1 TLQAAG
7 RTHHIPLVALGGVEM
22 HRRSRQPLHDSL
34 AAIRHGKAVTEII
47 EHLHPNAERHLRSRL
62 RLANLFPHALL
73 QETLNILGRCHFS
86 LNELRL
92 QYQYPE
98 EIVPTNLTPSQY
110 LRQETLAGAKRRY
123 PAGIPAGVSK
133 QLEEEFAIIA
143 ELGYEA

>member
-1 TLQAAG
+1 CNVDTLDKQLTALSAVFPQRLWLGVALHYEAADAHHLNTLQAAG
-7 RTHHIPLVALGGVEM
+7 QTHHIPLVALGGVEM

-73 QETLNILGRCHFS
+73 QETLNILSRCHFS
-86 LNELRL
+86 LNELRP

-98 EIVPTNLTPSQY
+98 EIVPTDLTPS
-110 LRQETLAGAKRRY
+110 
-123 PAGIPAGVSK
+123 
-133 QLEEEFAIIA
+133 
-143 ELGYEA
+143 